1 MLRKEQIEFLKNEL
15 IEMKHTLNDQQERNK
30 ADSLEGIGL
39 HDSSVGGE
47 LSLYDNHPADAG
59 TALFDR
65 TKDYA
70 LEEHND
76 SELNKINQAIEAI
89 ENKTYGK
96 CIVCGAKIPYERLKA
111 VPATLYCI
119 EHSSEQKIPTDRPV
133 EEKVLEPAHS
143 NYFQHRHHREV
154 IDNEDS
160 FQEVARYGTSET
172 PSDLRGDYESYES
185 LYNEGHDD
193 EGFTTDIETFLAS
206 DITGTERSVYHSK
219 KHEEYEA
226 YLDGE

>member
-1 MLRKEQIEFLKNEL
+1 MLKKEQIEVLKQEL
-15 IEMKHTLNDQQERNK
+15 LELKQTLNDQQERNK
-30 ADSLEGIGL
+30 DDSLEGVGL

-65 TKDYA
+65 TKDFA

-76 SELNKINQAIEAI
+76 SELDKINNALEAI
-89 ENKTYGK
+89 EKQTYGK
-96 CIVCGAKIPYERLKA
+96 CIVCGEDIPYERLEA
-111 VPATLYCI
+111 VPSTLHCV
-119 EHSSEQKIPTDRPV
+119 EHSQERKIPTDRPV
-133 EEKVLEPAHS
+133 EEEVLEPAHG
-143 NYFQHRHHREV
+143 NFFQHRHNREV
-154 IDNEDS
+154 VDNEDS
-160 FQEVARYGTSET
+160 FQEVARFGTSET

-185 LYNEGHDD
+185 LYSEGHDD

-206 DITGTERSVYHSK
+206 DITGNERKVIYSK

-226 YLDGE
+226 YLEDN